1 MRRSRSAR
9 LPAQVQQ
16 EFRIA
21 GRRHHFQR
29 TRGYKTYI
37 LSENRAQLERLENI
51 FYQSGRKEAQI
62 NPLPITL
69 HEGFID
75 HDLKLCFYTDHQ
87 IFDRY
92 QRYRI
97 NGEIKA
103 RRTDDRRRVESA
115 PHGRLC
121 GAYRSRRGAF
131 GGLVKINENGKV
143 HEAIK

>member
-1 MRRSRSAR
+1 MRGRVPHGS
-9 LPAQVQQ
+9 PAQVQQ
-16 EFRIA
+16 NFELLADDIISN
-21 GRRHHFQR
+21 GQ
-29 TRGYKTYI
+29 RGYKTYI

-69 HEGFID
+69 HEGFVD

-97 NGEIKA
+97 NGEIKRDEQMTVA
-103 RRTDDRRRVESA
+103 ELNQLRMGDYVVHID
-115 PHGRLC
+115 HGVGR
-121 GAYRSRRGAF
+121 F

-143 HEAIK
+143 QRGY